1 MRLGEGSGCV
11 LAFCVIEAACA
22 MINGMGSFSTNGIDD
37 GYLEDIRKS
46 VN

>member
-1 MRLGEGSGCV
+1 
-11 LAFCVIEAACA
+11 
-22 MINGMGSFSTNGIDD
+22 MINGMGSFATNGIDD